1 MQGHT
6 FAYLIHHLCALYER
20 RPRKFLLA
28 VHRFGHLER
37 YRLGRTFK
45 EKDLSKP
52 QTTPKA
58 ASGVPGLDDILS
70 GGFTR
75 GALFLVEGN
84 PGTGKTTIALRF
96 LMEGA
101 ALGERTL
108 YITLAETLDELISG
122 AASHG
127 WQLDDAIQV
136 FELQPPESL
145 LNLDQQ
151 QSLLYS
157 SDLELGETVKL
168 IFDEVER
175 VRPSRIVIDSLSEIR
190 LLAQSSLRYRR

>member
-1 MQGHT
+1 S
-6 FAYLIHHLCALYER
+6 L
-20 RPRKFLLA
+20 RKFVLLM
-28 VHRFGHLER
+28 HRSGHLER
-37 YRLGRTFK
+37 YRLASLRR
-45 EKDLSKP
+45 KDLNKP
-52 QTTPKA
+52 LTSTKA
-58 ASGVPGLDDILS
+58 ASGISGLDDILS

-75 GALFLVEGN
+75 GALSLIEGN

-101 ALGERTL
+101 ELGERPL
-108 YITLAETLDELISG
+108 YITLAETRDELING

-127 WQLDDAIQV
+127 WTLDKGV
-136 FELQPPESL
+136 NVYELQPPERL
-145 LNLDQQ
+145 LNPEQQ

-175 VRPSRIVIDSLSEIR
+175 IRP
-190 LLAQSSLRYRR
+190 